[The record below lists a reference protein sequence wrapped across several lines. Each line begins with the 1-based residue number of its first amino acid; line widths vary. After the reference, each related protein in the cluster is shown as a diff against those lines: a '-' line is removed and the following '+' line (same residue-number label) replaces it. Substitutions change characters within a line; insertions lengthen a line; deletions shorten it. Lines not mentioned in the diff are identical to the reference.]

1 MPMPACSGA
10 RAMGILQVGGVTVR
24 GETATWAAN
33 HQNLW
38 WSGRRATRCGTKL
51 QPCNYIVKVFG
62 STPPADPTRAS
73 TPRGTGS
80 FRSRDRWR
88 HGAPPRSPSLRPG
101 RKGALAPRG
110 LTGRARRSPRRMRPA
125 PGVAQ
130 PTTDTEA
137 TTTIPLIRAGAQCTH
152 ANVRAPGCGALG
164 EEPVNCGWISWDRA
178 ARRSGPPSPGPDR
191 VAPPHG
197 RPGYGAT
204 PMRQLW
210 PEPVADADPTGGW
223 GGLGG
228 RADKRVFA
236 AIRGVADVVMAGAGT
251 VTAEDYGPSRPSE
264 AVRRARLAR
273 GQAAVPR
280 IAVVSAALSISP
292 DQRLFR
298 EASPDARPVVL
309 TVEAADPERRRA
321 LAEVAEVHS
330 AGETRVDWPRALAVL
345 RDRLGARVVL

>member
-1 MPMPACSGA
+1 M
-10 RAMGILQVGGVTVR
+10 
-24 GETATWAAN
+24 
-33 HQNLW
+33 
-38 WSGRRATRCGTKL
+38 
-51 QPCNYIVKVFG
+51 
-62 STPPADPTRAS
+62 
-73 TPRGTGS
+73 
-80 FRSRDRWR
+80 
-88 HGAPPRSPSLRPG
+88 
-101 RKGALAPRG
+101 
-110 LTGRARRSPRRMRPA
+110 
-125 PGVAQ
+125 
-130 PTTDTEA
+130 
-137 TTTIPLIRAGAQCTH
+137 
-152 ANVRAPGCGALG
+152 
-164 EEPVNCGWISWDRA
+164 NCGWISWDRA

-210 PEPVADADPTGGW
+210 PEPVADADPVELYASDHRPAGDRPWVLANMIASVDGAATDLTGRS

-228 RADKRVFA
+228 PADKRVFA

-273 GQAAVPR
+273 GQAAAPR

-345 RDRLGARVVL
+345 RDRLGARVVLCEGGPTTIAGLVAAGLLDEMCLTVAPTLQTGAAPRVSDGPAPPAARAMALARVLTEDGYLFLRYVARDAGTGGGS